1 MDTKMSRVLLE
12 KVIAQKPLSWNDG
25 AMEHFFQTLSPSP
38 LIIAELGTSHNGSLT
53 KAKEL
58 VHAAR
63 EAGADCIKLQHFYA
77 DEILH
82 PKTGIV
88 PLPGGPIPLYE
99 RFKQLEVSI
108 DFLAELK
115 EYIEEQGALF
125 LCTPFGLRSAREIHA
140 LHPKLMKIA
149 SPELNYV
156 QLLEEIA
163 SYKLPT
169 ILSTG
174 VSKLADIE
182 QALSFFPEEQV
193 CVLHCVTAYP
203 TPETEYNLLLLENLQ
218 ALFGVT
224 VGVSDHSMDAELVP
238 VLATACG
245 ARVIEKHFC
254 LSRQDAGLDDP
265 IALPPEDFARLVRS
279 VRNAA
284 TVLNE
289 RGSQEGKAEILR
301 MWSEK
306 RGTSLIKAILGDGRK
321 RLAPAEKANYERT
334 NRSIHALRDIPAGS
348 ILTAQDMAILRTEK
362 ELRPGL
368 APQWF
373 SHLIG
378 KVVKEDIPAGE
389 GIRFDDIV

>member
-1 MDTKMSRVLLE
+1 
-12 KVIAQKPLSWNDG
+12 
-25 AMEHFFQTLSPSP
+25 MEHFFQTLSSSP

-115 EYIEEQGALF
+115 EYTEKQGALF

-169 ILSTG
+169 ILSSG

-182 QALSFFPEEQV
+182 LALSFFPQEQV
-193 CVLHCVTAYP
+193 CLLHCVTAYP

-218 ALFGVT
+218 AIFGVSL
-224 VGVSDHSMDAELVP
+224 GVSDHSLDPELVP

-254 LSRQDAGLDDP
+254 LSRKDPGLDDP
-265 IALPPEDFARLVRS
+265 IALPPEDFTRLVRA
-279 VRNAA
+279 VRSAT

-289 RGSQEGKAEILR
+289 RGYQDGKKEILK
-301 MWSEK
+301 MWSQK
-306 RGTSLIKAILGDGRK
+306 RGESLIRAILGDGQK

-373 SHLIG
+373 SQLIG
-378 KVVKEDIPAGE
+378 KMVKEDIPAGE

>member
-1 MDTKMSRVLLE
+1 
-12 KVIAQKPLSWNDG
+12 
-25 AMEHFFQTLSPSP
+25 MERFFETLSPSP
-38 LIIAELGTSHNGSLT
+38 LIIAELGTAHNGSLT

-99 RFKQLEVSI
+99 RFKQLEVSL

-115 EYIEEQGALF
+115 EYVEQQGALF
-125 LCTPFGLRSAREIHA
+125 LCTPFGIRSAREIQS

-182 QALSFFPEEQV
+182 LALSFFPEKEV

-203 TPETEYNLLLLENLQ
+203 TPETEYNLLLLENLH
-218 ALFGVT
+218 AIFGVS

-265 IALPPEDFARLVRS
+265 IALPPADFAKLVRA
-279 VRNAA
+279 VRSAT

-289 RGSQEGKAEILR
+289 RGPTEGKAEILTL
-301 MWSEK
+301 WCKK
-306 RGTSLIKAILGDGRK
+306 RGASLIKAILGDGQK

-334 NRSIHALRDIPAGS
+334 NRSIHAIRDIPAGS
-348 ILTAQDMAILRTEK
+348 ILTEKDMAILRTEK

-373 SHLIG
+373 PYLIG
-378 KVVKEDIPAGE
+378 KVVKKDIPAGE